1 MGSDVVLEATSL
13 IAGVVALLANKRL
26 LSTVNQHVSFQMRST
41 NGLVITL
48 VATVGLL
55 SLMLLMHVCFQI
67 SLRLEGAIALNT
79 FVIICRFHR
88 LVTILIPN
96 QSGSNVAGQLKASK
110 VKLFQKKFSKS
121 ESSLSIRRQVPNYYS
136 TLILCQ
142 TRNLVLIILLLHF
155 EFKF

>member
-1 MGSDVVLEATSL
+1 MD
-13 IAGVVALLANKRL
+13 
-26 LSTVNQHVSFQMRST
+26 QYVSFQLRST
-41 NGLVITL
+41 SSLVTTL
-48 VATVGLL
+48 VAMVGLL
-55 SLMLLMHVCFQI
+55 SIMLLMHVCLQI
-67 SLRLEGAIALNT
+67 SLRLDGDITLNT
-79 FVIICRFHR
+79 FVIFCRFHR

-155 EFKF
+155 EFKFWSKFWTLTTSAKEFSEGYLNCH

>member
-1 MGSDVVLEATSL
+1 MRLEVTSL
-13 IAGVVALLANKRL
+13 RAGIVALFATEWL
-26 LSTVNQHVSFQMRST
+26 LSTVNQYVSFQLRST
-41 NGLVITL
+41 SSLVSTL
-48 VATVGLL
+48 VAMVGLL
-55 SLMLLMHVCFQI
+55 SIMLLMHVCLQV

-79 FVIICRFHR
+79 FVIICHFHH

-121 ESSLSIRRQVPNYYS
+121 ESSLSIRRQVPNNYS